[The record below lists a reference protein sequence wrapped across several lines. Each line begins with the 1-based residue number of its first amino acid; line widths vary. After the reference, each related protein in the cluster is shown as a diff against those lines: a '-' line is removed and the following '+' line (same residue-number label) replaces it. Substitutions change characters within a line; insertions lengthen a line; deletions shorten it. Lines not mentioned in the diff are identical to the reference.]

1 MRYEIQEDIIIMS
14 FSKFEDDYQEALK
27 AEEKLSRKQIQQNR
41 GENSSKGKG
50 TNREKFQKP
59 KHEARKKHSHLEKG
73 GSSKE
78 GKHGGRSFPRGRVRA
93 RGGKIKCY
101 ACGKTWHMYWECPE
115 KKKDTIGG
123 EEHISEAHK
132 YVEEEAAEGGRNL
145 MMREVLLKPDKEVE
159 ELVQRTSLFIT
170 AFKMKDRV
178 CKVIIDSGRID
189 NLVSIEMV
197 EKL

>member
-1 MRYEIQEDIIIMS
+1 LNIRDGHKENDDEQIARYINGMRYEIQEDIIMMS

-78 GKHGGRSFPRGRVRA
+78 GKHGGISSFLRGRGRA
-93 RGGKIKCY
+93 RGGEIRCYSYGKI
-101 ACGKTWHMYWECPE
+101 GNMSWECP
-115 KKKDTIGG
+115 
-123 EEHISEAHK
+123 
-132 YVEEEAAEGGRNL
+132 
-145 MMREVLLKPDKEVE
+145 
-159 ELVQRTSLFIT
+159 
-170 AFKMKDRV
+170 
-178 CKVIIDSGRID
+178 
-189 NLVSIEMV
+189 
-197 EKL
+197 